1 MDAHGAKRAAEPNAY
16 EQLAKK
22 IWRPTV
28 TDAQLGMPNHLDEL
42 GSPSQADTELQLDP
56 SPAATSGFLNEVLNA
71 LYGDTTGHP
80 ENGSFSYHKAAE
92 HYALNG
98 VDYQLQSTTPSFTG
112 EGGGGV
118 PPKAQPPPGF
128 ERGAKALYDRKHPA
142 IVGHNARAGAS
153 SAYNQMLSGL
163 LQQQHSQCSHGGGDT
178 PPDSKIFFADKLIY

>member
-1 MDAHGAKRAAEPNAY
+1 MPKEQPSVSWLCLKYLSSFITPFTNLSLALNLSFSLSLCAANAY

-142 IVGHNARAGAS
+142 IVGHNARAGAV
-153 SAYNQMLSGL
+153 
-163 LQQQHSQCSHGGGDT
+163 
-178 PPDSKIFFADKLIY
+178 SK